1 MRIIYLIILPTMHP
15 AFMQSRR
22 RSEEVEPHPPHC
34 GTMSTSV
41 RAIFPIHPRFPLT
54 FFFLI
59 AFSTAT
65 GLSLN
70 TRKTTIL

>member
-54 FFFLI
+54 FFF
-59 AFSTAT
+59 FD
-65 GLSLN
+65 SLFH
-70 TRKTTIL
+70 RDRPELEYA